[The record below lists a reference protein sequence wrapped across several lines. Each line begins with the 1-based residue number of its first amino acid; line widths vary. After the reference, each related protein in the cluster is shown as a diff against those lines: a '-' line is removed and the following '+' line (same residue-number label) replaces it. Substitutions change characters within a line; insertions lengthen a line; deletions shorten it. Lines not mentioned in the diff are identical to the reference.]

1 MERYL
6 RVCKD
11 YEIKYSGK
19 CHDLYLKSDTL
30 LLADVFKNSRKMCL
44 NIYQLDPVNVFSS
57 WISMTSSFKKG
68 LKKVKLELLT
78 NIDML
83 WMGKKSIRE
92 GIYHS
97 IYQYTKANNKY
108 IKDSDK
114 NNESSYLKYWDVN
127 NLYSWAMLRKLPV
140 SKFKCVEDTL
150 QFNDDFIKNR

>member
-1 MERYL
+1 
-6 RVCKD
+6 
-11 YEIKYSGK
+11 
-19 CHDLYLKSDTL
+19 
-30 LLADVFKNSRKMCL
+30 
-44 NIYQLDPVNVFSS
+44 
-57 WISMTSSFKKG
+57 MTSSFKKG

>member
-1 MERYL
+1 
-6 RVCKD
+6 
-11 YEIKYSGK
+11 
-19 CHDLYLKSDTL
+19 
-30 LLADVFKNSRKMCL
+30 
-44 NIYQLDPVNVFSS
+44 
-57 WISMTSSFKKG
+57 MTSSFKKG

-92 GIYHS
+92 GIYRS

>member
-1 MERYL
+1 
-6 RVCKD
+6 
-11 YEIKYSGK
+11 
-19 CHDLYLKSDTL
+19 
-30 LLADVFKNSRKMCL
+30 
-44 NIYQLDPVNVFSS
+44 
-57 WISMTSSFKKG
+57 MTSSFKKG

-97 IYQYTKANNKY
+97 IYKYTKANNKY